1 MTNPRGDA
9 AATAGDS
16 LAAARQG
23 DINAFYALYSVFK
36 DDLRSYLY
44 RLVAD
49 RDDADDLAQDTFV
62 RAFDRIGTFEGR
74 ASLKTWVFTIATH
87 LAMDTLRHRRR
98 WPTDVLDRAREE
110 AIAHAEVRQYLAGVH
125 AAGPQGAFEIQ
136 EHIDFCFTCISKTLV
151 LEEQVALLLRD
162 VYRFRTREVGAI
174 MGTGEGAV
182 KHYVHRARQTMAE
195 VFDRRCALVRHEGPC
210 HQCSQL
216 NGWLNPK
223 QAAQEAL
230 VSIEMVRA
238 ATHANRE
245 RLLVLRERL
254 VRGINPLAANGC
266 DLHEAFLS
274 LHRYYAGEV
283 DALKVLS

>member
-1 MTNPRGDA
+1 LTSSTRDAVDGAGDA
-9 AATAGDS
+9 
-16 LAAARQG
+16 LAAARRG
-23 DINAFYALYSVFK
+23 DIQSFYALYSVFK

-49 RDDADDLAQDTFV
+49 RDDADDLAQETFV
-62 RAFDRIGTFEGR
+62 RAFERIGTFEER

-87 LAMDTLRHRRR
+87 LAIDILRHRRR

-110 AIAHAEVRQYLAGVH
+110 AAAHVEVRQYLAAVN
-125 AAGPQGAFEIQ
+125 AAGPQAAFEIQ
-136 EHIDFCFTCISKTLV
+136 EHIDFCFTCISKTLM
-151 LEEQVALLLRD
+151 LEAQVALLLRD
-162 VYRFRTREVGAI
+162 VYRFRTREVATIMAI
-174 MGTGEGAV
+174 GEGAV
-182 KHYVHRARQTMAE
+182 KHHVHRARRTMAE
-195 VFDRRCALVRHEGPC
+195 VFDSRCALVRQEGPC

-230 VSIEMVRA
+230 VSIDMVRA

-254 VRGINPLAANGC
+254 VRGINPLAASGS
-266 DLHEAFLS
+266 DLHEAFFS
-274 LHRYYAGEV
+274 LHRYCVGEV
-283 DALKVLS
+283 RALKRVP